1 MAYQRVDLRPFTP
14 NGFHAIEVQRRE
26 MMTRSILRSTQVTN
40 EDFAIVSIHHIPG
53 NVLSFDAMWDVVQEF
68 LEEHINIRGS

>member
-26 MMTRSILRSTQVTN
+26 MMTRSILRSTQVTH

-53 NVLSFDAMWDVVQEF
+53 NVL
-68 LEEHINIRGS
+68 